1 MNSIELSLPSELQQA
16 TLSMVKDAL
25 KTVVDDYKEANSYPP
40 YMNQRSAAKYLG
52 VSPSTVIR
60 WERTFKD
67 FPIIEIDGTKKY
79 KKTDLDNW
87 MNKHKK

>member
-1 MNSIELSLPSELQQA
+1 
-16 TLSMVKDAL
+16 MVKDAL